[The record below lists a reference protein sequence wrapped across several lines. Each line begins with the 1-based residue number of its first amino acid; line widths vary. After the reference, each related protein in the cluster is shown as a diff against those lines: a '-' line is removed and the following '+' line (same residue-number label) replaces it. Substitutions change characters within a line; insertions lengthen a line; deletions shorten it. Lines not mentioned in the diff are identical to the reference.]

1 MLRAGRARH
10 LLTTLTSL
18 ASVALMP
25 GGAALARVPPLA
37 SAVGPVADPAFCA
50 NDGPS
55 AGTPASAVNASTN
68 IFRPGLPFLVV
79 IPGLAFLPG
88 ADAPAPPSE
97 RFLQL
102 QVALAAEVAGAS
114 TPGEFAIAVTDLQS
128 GQTIHVD
135 GERSHRAACVMNLFV
150 IITVLR
156 DVQAGFYPLA
166 DVDALIRQTIHASD
180 AVTGRAL
187 YEKAGGGDVVAGVAR
202 VRELQREVIGMR
214 STSLDH
220 PPAFPAESL
229 GVSADNLITAL
240 DANRALTMLYRG
252 ELLNAELT
260 AWLLDAMTGVKP
272 GLNYLTAAL
281 PPGATVSHKNGF
293 VPLWDGYV
301 DNDVAIVRF
310 GPGLRYAYAISF
322 FSQGVPVQYADIP
335 VAQALVRTT
344 WEYFISTYE

>member
-1 MLRAGRARH
+1 MIRAGRARH
-10 LLTTLTSL
+10 TLAT
-18 ASVALMP
+18 AMSVAFLAL
-25 GGAALARVPPLA
+25 AAAGVTSARVPPHA
-37 SAVGPVADPAFCA
+37 SAADPVSDPAFCA
-50 NDGPS
+50 NEGPP
-55 AGTPASAVNASTN
+55 AGATASTVNPATN

-88 ADAPAPPSE
+88 ADAPPPPGE
-97 RFLQL
+97 GLVELQ
-102 QVALAAEVAGAS
+102 AKLAAEIASAS
-114 TPGEFAIAVTDLQS
+114 TPGDFAVAITDLQT
-128 GQTIHVD
+128 GETIHVN
-135 GERSHRAACVMNLFV
+135 GERSQRAACTMNLFAI
-150 IITVLR
+150 IITLR
-156 DVQAGFYPLA
+156 DVQGGLYPLA
-166 DVDALIRQTIHASD
+166 DVEATIRRTIYASD

-202 VRELQREVIGMR
+202 VRELQRDVIGMD

-220 PPAFPAESL
+220 PPAFPGESL

-240 DANRALTMLYRG
+240 DANRALAMLYRA
-252 ELLNAELT
+252 ELLNVELT

-281 PPGATVSHKNGF
+281 PREATVSHKNGF

-322 FSQGVPVQYADIP
+322 FSQAVPVQYADIP
-335 VAQALVRTT
+335 LAQALVRMT
-344 WEYFISTYE
+344 WEHFSGTYE